1 MNLTEMTARVREDLQ
16 DTDSQNYRWT
26 TAEIEGAISRVV
38 MEYSIHAPIEQQTDI
53 ATTDGNTEVDLS
65 SLSGLLRVE
74 SVEFPIGKA
83 PKYLQRFELWT
94 GHVYMEDE
102 GDGSNARVRW
112 LKKHTLAAGSTTIPT
127 EHDEII
133 VLGATGYLAM
143 SAAAYTVDRATI
155 AGHYG
160 TLNYKLWGK
169 ERLDR
174 YDKKLKEIAR
184 ANRVIGRTLYTQ
196 DE

>member
-16 DTDSQNYRWT
+16 DTDSQNYHWT
-26 TAEIEGAISRVV
+26 TDEVEGAISRVV

-65 SLSGLLRVE
+65 SLSGLIRVD

-83 PKYLQRFELWT
+83 PRYLQRFELWT

-102 GDGSNARVRW
+102 GNGSNARVRW
-112 LKKHTLAAGSTTIPT
+112 LKKHTLAVGSTTIPA

-184 ANRVIGRTLYTQ
+184 ANRVTQRQLYT

>member
-1 MNLTEMTARVREDLQ
+1 MNLVGMVARVREDLK
-16 DTDSQNYRWT
+16 DTDALNYIWT
-26 TAEIEGAISRVV
+26 DDEVDGAIDRVV

-53 ATTDGNTEVDLS
+53 ATTDGDTEIDLT

-83 PKYLQRFELWT
+83 PRYLQRFELWT

-112 LKKHTLAAGSTTIPT
+112 LKKHTLGTETTIPA
-127 EHDEII
+127 EHEEII

-143 SAAAYTVDRATI
+143 SASAYTVDRATI
-155 AGHYG
+155 AGHYA
-160 TLNYKLWGK
+160 TINYKAWGK

-174 YDKKLKEIAR
+174 YDKKLKAISR
-184 ANRVIGRTLYTQ
+184 SSRVTQRELYTE
-196 DE
+196 D